1 MLKNYQYQIEE
12 WNKRSVGFNVGLAVG
27 DVAKL
32 LARVTVTLA
41 ALKYLFWG

>member
-12 WNKRSVGFNVGLAVG
+12 WNKRSVGFSIGFSVGVAV
-27 DVAKL
+27 KM

-41 ALKYLFWG
+41 ALKYLFVG